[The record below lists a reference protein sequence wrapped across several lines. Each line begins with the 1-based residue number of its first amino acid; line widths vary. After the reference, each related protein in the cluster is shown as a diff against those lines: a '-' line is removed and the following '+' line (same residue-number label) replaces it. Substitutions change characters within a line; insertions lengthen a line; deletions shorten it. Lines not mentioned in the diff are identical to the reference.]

1 MRNLPRIFILPAAG
15 ALLAALA
22 CGRQAAAPEPPP
34 LPTAKVRLAGPVQGD
49 GAGWIAVTLSATQR
63 ATLSTRLAASVR
75 KVHVNEGQRVA
86 AGALLVSLADD
97 DLQAGLK
104 AAQAA
109 VDAAG
114 AQHRRIEALLK
125 QDAAIPAEMDGAT
138 TQLAQAQAAVAQIQ
152 ANLGYTQIRAPFAGV
167 VQNRMVNEGAFVG
180 PGAPLVDLE
189 GQGALELVGS
199 LSEAEAR
206 GLKLSQKL
214 AFEGDGQTGVAEI
227 TALATGG
234 DPVSHRGTLR
244 ARVLK
249 GQQALRTGSFA
260 RLRLPAAPAQG
271 LAGLFVPRTALV
283 QRGELTGVF
292 VVRDGKAEMH
302 WLSLGE
308 AQGDRIPVRAG
319 LAANLQVIDTP
330 EALVDGQPVE
340 VQR

>member
-1 MRNLPRIFILPAAG
+1 MRNLQRHLILPAAG
-15 ALLAALA
+15 ALLALLA
-22 CGRQAAAPEPPP
+22 CGRQAAAPEAPP
-34 LPTAKVRLAGPVQGD
+34 LPTAKVRLAAPAQGD
-49 GAGWIAVTLSATQR
+49 GGGWIAVTLSATQR

-86 AGALLVSLADD
+86 AGELLVSLADD

-114 AQHRRIEALLK
+114 AQYRRIEALLK

-138 TQLAQAQAAVAQIQ
+138 TQLAQAQAAVAQIK
-152 ANLGYTQIRAPFAGV
+152 ANLGYTQVRAPFAGV
-167 VQNRMVNEGAFVG
+167 VQNRMVSEGAFVG

-199 LSEAEAR
+199 LSEGEAA
-206 GLKLSQKL
+206 GLKIGQKL
-214 AFEGDGQTGVAEI
+214 PFEADGHAGVAEI

-249 GQQALRTGSFA
+249 GKDALRSGSFA
-260 RLRLPAAPAQG
+260 RLKLPETQAQG
-271 LAGLFVPRTALV
+271 PAGLFVPRTALV

-292 VVRDGKAEMH
+292 VARDGKAEMH